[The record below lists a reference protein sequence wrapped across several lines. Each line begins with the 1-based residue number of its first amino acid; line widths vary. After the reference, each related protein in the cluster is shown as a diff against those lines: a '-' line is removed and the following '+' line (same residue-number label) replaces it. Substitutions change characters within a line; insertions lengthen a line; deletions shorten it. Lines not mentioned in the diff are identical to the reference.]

1 MEGKCSCSSKE
12 HSTGWQKLTGEFQ
25 ILGQLSRTVF
35 YHTCTIT
42 AAWSTC
48 LSSTQVLQCP
58 SPVQYNSNTLLL
70 PMVLFSTHRTSFP
83 GELQFSGTPS
93 TVFKSHEPSTKTCT
107 SVTER
112 RVAPR
117 QELQRHN
124 EQPKGGRRRYQE
136 EVLPPVSFSCTS
148 RFDLI
153 IPNAL
158 SLLRNQIL
166 HQNRFKKPLSPE
178 RLTAQARRRSP

>member
-1 MEGKCSCSSKE
+1 MQLQQQGAQHRLTEAHRGISDTRTAQQDGVLSHLHHHCCVIHLLIINPPITVSK
-12 HSTGWQKLTGEFQ
+12 
-25 ILGQLSRTVF
+25 SRSVSF
-35 YHTCTIT
+35 KE
-42 AAWSTC
+42 
-48 LSSTQVLQCP
+48 
-58 SPVQYNSNTLLL
+58 NTLLL

-124 EQPKGGRRRYQE
+124 EQPKGGRRRCQE
-136 EVLPPVSFSCTS
+136 KVLPPVSFSCTL

-166 HQNRFKKPLSPE
+166 HQNRF
-178 RLTAQARRRSP
+178 